1 MAHALGAT
9 HKLPHGLANAMLLL
23 QNIRYNWQE
32 EAFGQETGK
41 QYVAFGCAMFFR
53 TSPLCEAKGIE
64 EKLKQLE
71 VFLGVP
77 GSIKEWGIS
86 EEEFIKSIPDMVKNA
101 MADFTTRSKPRTPK
115 PEDLVRLYLESYYG
129 I

>member
-23 QNIRYNWQE
+23 QIIWYNRQE
-32 EAFGQETGK
+32 EVYGQETGK
-41 QYVAFGCAMFFR
+41 RYDALGCAMVFR
-53 TSPLCEAKGIE
+53 SSPLCEAKGIE
-64 EKLKQLE
+64 EKLKQLK

-101 MADFTTRSKPRTPK
+101 MADFTTRSNPRTLK